1 MDRRLTLILV
11 LVLAVLAGA
20 AWWLERPGKAPAATP
35 TPATAPLW
43 TIESTSVKSVRLE
56 DTQAKTV
63 VELAR
68 STDGTWSLV
77 QPSKEPADT
86 GAVEMAI
93 AQMSNLSLITD
104 LGTKITL
111 ENFGMDKPRYII
123 TLTIADATFTLEV
136 GSPTVTGSGYYVRMQ
151 GDPRVVVVGT
161 YALESVLGWAQTLP
175 LLATPTAP
183 ATATLAEP
191 TATLEAIGTPPVG
204 TPGSDTVTA
213 TSTAVPTP

>member
-1 MDRRLTLILV
+1 V
-11 LVLAVLAGA
+11 AGA
-20 AWWLERPGKAPAATP
+20 AWWLERPGKAPAVTP

-43 TIESTSVKSVRLE
+43 TIESTSVMSVRLE

-111 ENFGMDKPRYII
+111 ENFGMDKPRYMI
-123 TLTIADATFTLEV
+123 TLTTADATYTLEV
-136 GSPTVTGSGYYVRMQ
+136 GSPTVTGSGYYVRRQ

-161 YALESVLGWAQTLP
+161 YALESVLGWAQSLP
-175 LLATPTAP
+175 LPATPTPP

-191 TATLEAIGTPPVG
+191 TATLEAIGTPPEG
-204 TPGSDTVTA
+204 TSSPATA
-213 TSTAVPTP
+213 TATATAVPTP